1 MTKAELINVVAQKT
15 ELSKKDSEK
24 AVVAVIDAISEAL
37 AAGEKVALVGFGTF
51 EVKERA
57 AREGINPRTKEK
69 IEIPSSKL
77 PSFKA
82 GKALKEIVSKLF
94 GIHQEHIQQ
103 LRCFRGCCCISRS

>member
-69 IEIPSSKL
+69 SEIPSSKL

-82 GKALKEIVSKLF
+82 GKALKEIVSK
-94 GIHQEHIQQ
+94 
-103 LRCFRGCCCISRS
+103 

>member
-37 AAGEKVALVGFGTF
+37 ATGEKVALVGFGTF

-82 GKALKEIVSKLF
+82 GKALKEIVSK
-94 GIHQEHIQQ
+94 
-103 LRCFRGCCCISRS
+103 